1 MAFAV
6 YQSINLVFIYKF
18 MTPLKRFFNL
28 LKLDKRDVYQI
39 IFYAA
44 FAGLVNLSL
53 PLGIQA
59 IINFI
64 QSGQLS
70 VSWIVLVFLVTIG
83 VGFGGILI
91 ILQLRIVE
99 NLQQRIFVRTSF
111 EFAYR
116 MPLIK
121 FKEMYSEYAPEKANR
136 FFDTLMVQKGTAKL
150 LLDFCTAFLQVGLG
164 IILLVLYHSFFMVIG
179 LFFIAIL
186 YIIFKFSYKDGLET
200 SLNESK
206 FKYKVAAWLQEIAR
220 NRESFRKKSG
230 FEYALE
236 RNDGYVSEYIN
247 YREKHF
253 QVMKKQYVQLT
264 IFKVIVTAALLSI
277 GGFLVIHHQ
286 MNIGQ
291 FVAAEI
297 VIVLL
302 INSVEKIIFGLES
315 FYDVLTSLEKIG
327 QVTDMEISCIPE
339 TSTITETGITIETDS
354 IAYNYPGN
362 NKKSLKNINLKIA
375 QGEKILLT
383 GPNGAGKST
392 LLRLLS
398 GVLEPESGA
407 MYVTDNYMNRLN
419 EDAYRAQAGTL
430 LEGDTLFVGTIR
442 ENVVFG
448 NSTVNNDDLKW
459 ALDNV
464 CLTPYIKTFPNGLE
478 NQIHPG
484 LNALSASDVQK
495 ILLSRSIVH
504 KPNILFLEDPVDKM
518 DEQTSAQIIDFL
530 LSDENDWTVILT
542 SKNEIWKD
550 KCSRMITIDDGKI
563 INDVKL

>member
-1 MAFAV
+1 
-6 YQSINLVFIYKF
+6 
-18 MTPLKRFFNL
+18 MTPFKRFYNL
-28 LKLDKRDVYQI
+28 LQLDKRDVYQI

-70 VSWIVLVFLVTIG
+70 VSWIILVILVTVG
-83 VGFGGILI
+83 VGFGGVLT

-99 NLQQRIFVRTSF
+99 NLQQRIFVRSSF

-116 MPLIK
+116 LPLIK

-164 IILLVLYHSFFMVIG
+164 IILLVLYHSFFTVIG
-179 LFFIAIL
+179 LLFIVIL
-186 YIIFKFSYKDGLET
+186 YVIFKFSYKDGLET

-220 NRESFRKKSG
+220 NRESFRRKG
-230 FEYALE
+230 AFEYALD
-236 RNDGYVSEYIN
+236 RNDGYVNNYVN

-253 QVMKKQYVQLT
+253 QVMKKQYIQLT

-315 FYDVLTSLEKIG
+315 FYDVLTSVEKIG
-327 QVTDMEISCIPE
+327 QVTDMETSCIPE
-339 TSTITETGITIETDS
+339 TSDKTEKGINIETES
-354 IAYNYPGN
+354 ISYNYPGHS
-362 NKKSLKNINLKIA
+362 KKSLKNINLKIS
-375 QGEKILLT
+375 QGEKI
-383 GPNGAGKST
+383 
-392 LLRLLS
+392 
-398 GVLEPESGA
+398 
-407 MYVTDNYMNRLN
+407 
-419 EDAYRAQAGTL
+419 
-430 LEGDTLFVGTIR
+430 
-442 ENVVFG
+442 
-448 NSTVNNDDLKW
+448 
-459 ALDNV
+459 
-464 CLTPYIKTFPNGLE
+464 
-478 NQIHPG
+478 
-484 LNALSASDVQK
+484 
-495 ILLSRSIVH
+495 
-504 KPNILFLEDPVDKM
+504 
-518 DEQTSAQIIDFL
+518 
-530 LSDENDWTVILT
+530 ILT
-542 SKNEIWKD
+542 
-550 KCSRMITIDDGKI
+550 
-563 INDVKL
+563 

>member
-1 MAFAV
+1 
-6 YQSINLVFIYKF
+6 
-18 MTPLKRFFNL
+18 MTPFKRFTNL

-70 VSWIVLVFLVTIG
+70 VSWIVLVLLVTVG
-83 VGFGGILI
+83 VGFGGVLT
-91 ILQLRIVE
+91 ILQFRIVE
-99 NLQQRIFVRTSF
+99 NLQQRIFVRSSF

-150 LLDFCTAFLQVGLG
+150 LLDFCAAFLQVGFG

-179 LFFIAIL
+179 LLFIAIL
-186 YIIFKFSYKDGLET
+186 YIIFKYSYKDGLET

-220 NRESFRKKSG
+220 SRESFRKNKS
-230 FEYALE
+230 FEYALK
-236 RNDGYVSEYIN
+236 RNDAYVSEYVN
-247 YREKHF
+247 FRESHF
-253 QVMKKQYVQLT
+253 QVMKKQYIQLT
-264 IFKVIVTAALLSI
+264 IFKVLVTAALLSI

-315 FYDVLTSLEKIG
+315 FYDVLTSVEKIG
-327 QVTDMEISCIPE
+327 QVTDMEISCIPK
-339 TSTITETGITIETDS
+339 TAGISVEGLTIETENVG
-354 IAYNYPGN
+354 YQYPGYS
-362 NKKSLKNINLKIA
+362 KQSLKNINLKIA
-375 QGEKILLT
+375 QGEKILVT
-383 GPNGAGKST
+383 GSNGAGKST
-392 LLRLLS
+392 FLRLLS
-398 GVLEPESGA
+398 GMLEPEKGA
-407 MYVTDNYMNRLN
+407 MYVTDNYMNRLD
-419 EDAYRAQAGTL
+419 EDTYRAHAGTFL
-430 LEGDTLFVGTIR
+430 QGDTLFAGTIR
-442 ENVVFG
+442 ENILFG
-448 NSTVNNDDLKW
+448 NDTLDSEDLKW

-484 LNALSASDVQK
+484 GSELSASDIQK
-495 ILLSRSIVH
+495 ILLARSIVNR
-504 KPNILFLEDPVDKM
+504 PNILFLEDPVDKM
-518 DEQTSAQIIDFL
+518 DSLTSQKIVDFL
-530 LSDENDWTVILT
+530 LSEENNWTVVVS
-542 SKNEIWKD
+542 SKNEIWKE
-550 KCSRMITIDDGKI
+550 KCNRMITIYEGKI
-563 INDVKL
+563 SNDIKL

>member
-1 MAFAV
+1 
-6 YQSINLVFIYKF
+6 
-18 MTPLKRFFNL
+18 MTPFKRFINL

-70 VSWIVLVFLVTIG
+70 VSWIVLVALVTVG
-83 VGFGGILI
+83 VGFGGVLV

-99 NLQQRIFVRTSF
+99 NLQQRIFGRSSF

-116 MPLIK
+116 MPLFK

-164 IILLVLYHSFFMVIG
+164 IILLILYHSFFTVIG
-179 LFFIAIL
+179 LLFIVIL
-186 YIIFKFSYKDGLET
+186 YIIFKFSYRDGLET

-220 NRESFRKKSG
+220 NRDSFRRKG
-230 FEYALE
+230 AFEYALE
-236 RNDGYVSEYIN
+236 KNDGYVSEYVN

-253 QVMKKQYVQLT
+253 QVMKKQYIQLT
-264 IFKVIVTAALLSI
+264 IFKIIVTAALLSI

-315 FYDVLTSLEKIG
+315 FYDVLTSVEKIG
-327 QVTDMEISCIPE
+327 QVTDMEIVSIPTTAE
-339 TSTITETGITIETDS
+339 ISKTGLTIETES
-354 IAYNYPGN
+354 IAYNYPDH
-362 NKKSLKNINLKIA
+362 KKSLKNINLKIS
-375 QGEKILLT
+375 QGEKIILRGT
-383 GPNGAGKST
+383 NGAGKST
-392 LLRLLS
+392 LLRLLA
-398 GVLEPESGA
+398 GLLEPESGA
-407 MYVTDNYMNRLN
+407 MYVTDNYMNRLD
-419 EDAYRAQAGTL
+419 EDTYREETGTFL
-430 LEGDTLFVGTIR
+430 HGDTLFAGTIR
-442 ENVVFG
+442 ENILFG
-448 NSTVNNDDLKW
+448 NQTINNDDLKW

-464 CLTPYIKTFPNGLE
+464 CLTPYIKTFTNGLE
-478 NQIHPG
+478 NQVHPG
-484 LNALSASDVQK
+484 GRELSASDVQK
-495 ILLSRSIVH
+495 ILLARSIVS
-504 KPNILFLEDPVDKM
+504 KPNVLFLEDPVDKM
-518 DEQTSAQIIDFL
+518 DELTSAKIVDFL
-530 LSDENDWTVILT
+530 LSKENDWTVIVT
-542 SKNEIWKD
+542 SKNDIWKN
-550 KCSRMITIDDGKI
+550 KCDRMITIDDGKI
-563 INDVKL
+563 INDIKL

>member
-1 MAFAV
+1 
-6 YQSINLVFIYKF
+6 
-18 MTPLKRFFNL
+18 MTPLNRFYNL

-39 IFYAA
+39 VFYAA

-70 VSWIVLVFLVTIG
+70 VSWIVLVILVTIG
-83 VGFGGILI
+83 VGFGGILT

-99 NLQQRIFVRTSF
+99 NLQQRIFVRSSF

-116 MPLIK
+116 LPLIK

-179 LFFIAIL
+179 LLFIAIL
-186 YIIFKFSYKDGLET
+186 YIIFKFSFKDGLET
-200 SLNESK
+200 SLGESK
-206 FKYKVAAWLQEIAR
+206 FKYKIAAWLQEIAR
-220 NRESFRKKSG
+220 NRENFRKKRA
-230 FEYALE
+230 FEYALD
-236 RNDGYVSEYIN
+236 RNDTYVNKYIDF
-247 YREKHF
+247 REKHF
-253 QVMKKQYVQLT
+253 KVMKKQYVQLT
-264 IFKVIVTAALLSI
+264 VFKVVVTAALLSI

-327 QVTDMEISCIPE
+327 QVTDMELMSIP
-339 TSTITETGITIETDS
+339 STATVSPTGINIETES
-354 IAYNYPGN
+354 VVYNYPKH
-362 NKKSLKNINLKIA
+362 NKKSLKNINLKIS
-375 QGEKILLT
+375 QGDKILLQGT
-383 GPNGAGKST
+383 NGSGKST
-392 LLRLLS
+392 LLRMLS
-398 GVLEPESGA
+398 GLLEPETGA
-407 MYVTDNYMNRLN
+407 IYVTDNYMNRLG
-419 EDAYRAQAGTL
+419 EDAYRAQTGTFL
-430 LEGDTLFVGTIR
+430 KSDTLFAGTIR
-442 ENVVFG
+442 ENIVYG
-448 NSTVNNDDLKW
+448 NEAIDSEDLKW

-478 NQIHPG
+478 NQIHPDG
-484 LNALSASDVQK
+484 CELSDSDVQK
-495 ILLSRSIVH
+495 ILLARSIVH

-518 DEQTSAQIIDFL
+518 DDVTAAKIVDFL
-530 LSDENDWTVILT
+530 LSDDNNWTVVVT
-542 SKNEIWKD
+542 SKNDIWKA
-550 KCSRMITIDDGKI
+550 KCNRVLTINDGKI
-563 INDVKL
+563 INDIEK

>member
-1 MAFAV
+1 
-6 YQSINLVFIYKF
+6 

-28 LKLDKRDVYQI
+28 LQLDKRDVYQI

-70 VSWIVLVFLVTIG
+70 VSWIVLVVLVTIG
-83 VGFGGILI
+83 VGFGGVLT

-99 NLQQRIFVRTSF
+99 NLQQRIFVRSSF

-179 LFFIAIL
+179 LLFIVIL
-186 YIIFKFSYKDGLET
+186 YIIFKFSYRDGLET

-220 NRESFRKKSG
+220 NRESFRKKG
-230 FEYALE
+230 AFEYALN
-236 RNDGYVSEYIN
+236 RNDGYVTEYVN

-253 QVMKKQYVQLT
+253 QVMKKQYIQLT
-264 IFKVIVTAALLSI
+264 VFKVIVTAALLSI

-315 FYDVLTSLEKIG
+315 FYDVLTSVEKIG
-327 QVTDMEISCIPE
+327 QVTDMDIACIPQ
-339 TSTITETGITIETDS
+339 TSDKTEKGINIETES
-354 IAYNYPGN
+354 INYHYPDHT
-362 NKKSLKNINLKIA
+362 KKSLKNINLKIS
-375 QGEKILLT
+375 QGEKIILT
-383 GPNGAGKST
+383 GTNGAGKST
-392 LLRLLS
+392 LLQLLS
-398 GVLEPESGA
+398 GLLEPESGA

-419 EDAYRAQAGTL
+419 EDTYRAQTGSYL
-430 LEGDTLFVGTIR
+430 QGDTLFAGTIR
-442 ENVVFG
+442 ENIIFG
-448 NSTVNNDDLKW
+448 NDKLNSDDLKW

-464 CLTPYIKTFPNGLE
+464 GLTPYIKTFENGLD

-484 LNALSASDVQK
+484 GRELSASDVQK
-495 ILLSRSIVH
+495 ILLARSIVG

-518 DEQTSAQIIDFL
+518 DEITSSKIVDFL
-530 LSDENDWTVILT
+530 LSEENDWTVIVT
-542 SKNEIWKD
+542 SKNDIWKN

-563 INDVKL
+563 INDIKL

>member
-1 MAFAV
+1 
-6 YQSINLVFIYKF
+6 
-18 MTPLKRFFNL
+18 MTPLKRFFSL
-28 LKLDKRDVYQI
+28 LQLDKRDVYQI

-70 VSWIVLVFLVTIG
+70 VSWVVLVFLVTVG
-83 VGFGGILI
+83 VGFGGVLI

-99 NLQQRIFVRTSF
+99 NLQQRIFVRSSF

-121 FKEMYSEYAPEKANR
+121 FKELYSEYAPEKANR

-150 LLDFCTAFLQVGLG
+150 LLDFCAAFLQVGLG

-200 SLNESK
+200 SLYESK
-206 FKYKVAAWLQEIAR
+206 YKYKVAAWIQEIAR
-220 NRESFRKKSG
+220 NRESFRKKGS

-253 QVMKKQYVQLT
+253 QVMQKQYIQLT
-264 IFKVIVTAALLSI
+264 IFKVLVTAALLSI

-315 FYDVLTSLEKIG
+315 FYDVLTSVEKIG
-327 QVTDMEISCIPE
+327 QITDMEISCVPK
-339 TSTITETGITIETDS
+339 TSAITEKGINIETES
-354 IAYNYPGN
+354 IAYNYPGY

-375 QGEKILLT
+375 QGEKILLNGT
-383 GPNGAGKST
+383 NGAGKST

-398 GVLEPESGA
+398 GLLEPESGA
-407 MYVTDNYMNRLN
+407 MYVTDNFMNRLD
-419 EDAYRAQAGTL
+419 EDTYRAQSGTFMQ
-430 LEGDTLFVGTIR
+430 GDTLFTGSIR
-442 ENVVFG
+442 ENIVFG
-448 NSTVNNDDLKW
+448 NSTIDNDDLKW

-478 NQIHPG
+478 NQINPG
-484 LNALSASDVQK
+484 GRELSASDVQK
-495 ILLSRSIVH
+495 ILLARSIVH

-518 DEQTSAQIIDFL
+518 DELTSGKIVDFL
-530 LSDENDWTVILT
+530 LSEENDWTVIVT
-542 SKNEIWKD
+542 SKSDIWKK
-550 KCSRMITIDDGKI
+550 KCDRMITIEDGKI
-563 INDVKL
+563 SNDIKL

>member
-1 MAFAV
+1 
-6 YQSINLVFIYKF
+6 
-18 MTPLKRFFNL
+18 MTPFKRFSSL

-70 VSWIVLVFLVTIG
+70 ISWIVLVILVTIG
-83 VGFGGILI
+83 VGFGGVLT

-99 NLQQRIFVRTSF
+99 NLQQRIFVRSSF

-121 FKEMYSEYAPEKANR
+121 FKELYSEYAPEKANR

-150 LLDFCTAFLQVGLG
+150 LLDFCAAFLQVGFG
-164 IILLVLYHSFFMVIG
+164 IILLALYHSFFMIIG
-179 LFFIAIL
+179 FFFIAIL
-186 YIIFKFSYKDGLET
+186 YIIFKYSYKDGLET

-206 FKYKVAAWLQEIAR
+206 YKYKVAAWIQEIAR
-220 NRESFRKKSG
+220 NRESFRKKRS
-230 FEYALE
+230 FEYALD
-236 RNDGYVSEYIN
+236 RNDAYVTQYVN
-247 YREKHF
+247 FRESHF
-253 QVMKKQYVQLT
+253 QVMKKQYIQLT
-264 IFKVIVTAALLSI
+264 IFKIVVTAALLSI
-277 GGFLVIHHQ
+277 GGFLVIHNQ

-315 FYDVLTSLEKIG
+315 FYDVLTSVEKIG
-327 QVTDMEISCIPE
+327 QVTDMEISCIPK
-339 TSTITETGITIETDS
+339 TSELAEKGVSIETES
-354 IAYNYPGN
+354 INYHYPGY
-362 NKKSLKNINLKIA
+362 KKQSLKNINLKIS

-383 GPNGAGKST
+383 GSNGAGKST

-398 GVLEPESGA
+398 GLLEPESGSI
-407 MYVTDNYMNRLN
+407 YVTDNYMNRLD
-419 EDAYRAQAGTL
+419 EDSYRAQGGTYL
-430 LEGDTLFVGTIR
+430 QGDTLFAGTIR
-442 ENVVFG
+442 ENILFG
-448 NSTVNNDDLKW
+448 NDTINNEDLKW

-464 CLTPYIKTFPNGLE
+464 FFTPYIKAFPKGLE
-478 NQIHPG
+478 NEIHPG
-484 LNALSASDVQK
+484 GNELSGSDIQK
-495 ILLSRSIVH
+495 ILLARSIVH

-518 DEQTSAQIIDFL
+518 DKKTSRKIVDFL
-530 LSDENDWTVILT
+530 LSEENNWTVIVT
-542 SKNEIWKD
+542 SKNDIWKE
-550 KCSRMITIDDGKI
+550 KCSRMITMEDGEI
-563 INDVKL
+563 SNDIKL

>member
-1 MAFAV
+1 
-6 YQSINLVFIYKF
+6 
-18 MTPLKRFFNL
+18 MTPLNRFYNL

-39 IFYAA
+39 VFYAA

-70 VSWIVLVFLVTIG
+70 VSWIVLVILVTIG
-83 VGFGGILI
+83 VGFGGILT

-99 NLQQRIFVRTSF
+99 NLQQRIFVRSSF

-116 MPLIK
+116 LPLIK

-179 LFFIAIL
+179 LLFIAIL
-186 YIIFKFSYKDGLET
+186 YIIFKFSFKDGLET
-200 SLNESK
+200 SLGESK
-206 FKYKVAAWLQEIAR
+206 FKYKIAAWLQEIAR
-220 NRESFRKKSG
+220 NRENFRKKRA
-230 FEYALE
+230 FEYALD
-236 RNDGYVSEYIN
+236 RNDTYVNKYIDF
-247 YREKHF
+247 REKHF
-253 QVMKKQYVQLT
+253 KVMKKQYVQLT
-264 IFKVIVTAALLSI
+264 VFKVVVTAALLSI

-327 QVTDMEISCIPE
+327 QVTDMELMSIP
-339 TSTITETGITIETDS
+339 STATVSPTGINIETES
-354 IAYNYPGN
+354 VVYNYPKH
-362 NKKSLKNINLKIA
+362 NKKSLKNINLKIS
-375 QGEKILLT
+375 QGDKILLQGT
-383 GPNGAGKST
+383 NGSGKST
-392 LLRLLS
+392 LLRMLS
-398 GVLEPESGA
+398 GLLEPETGA
-407 MYVTDNYMNRLN
+407 IYVTDNYMNRLG
-419 EDAYRAQAGTL
+419 EDAYRAQTGTFL
-430 LEGDTLFVGTIR
+430 KSDTLFAGTIR
-442 ENVVFG
+442 ENIVFG
-448 NSTVNNDDLKW
+448 NEAIDSEDLKW

-478 NQIHPG
+478 NQIHPDG
-484 LNALSASDVQK
+484 CELSDSDVQK
-495 ILLSRSIVH
+495 ILLARSIVH

-518 DEQTSAQIIDFL
+518 DDVTAAKIVDFL
-530 LSDENDWTVILT
+530 LSDDNNWTVVVT
-542 SKNEIWKD
+542 SKNDIWKA
-550 KCSRMITIDDGKI
+550 KCNRVLTINDGKI
-563 INDVKL
+563 INDIEK

>member
-1 MAFAV
+1 
-6 YQSINLVFIYKF
+6 
-18 MTPLKRFFNL
+18 MTPFKRFSRL
-28 LKLDKRDVYQI
+28 LQLDKRDVYQI

-70 VSWIVLVFLVTIG
+70 VSWIVLVLLVTVG
-83 VGFGGILI
+83 VGFGGVLTIM
-91 ILQLRIVE
+91 QFRIVE
-99 NLQQRIFVRTSF
+99 NLQQRIFVRSSF

-150 LLDFCTAFLQVGLG
+150 LLDFCAAFLQVGFG
-164 IILLVLYHSFFMVIG
+164 IILLSLYHSFFMVVG
-179 LFFIAIL
+179 LLFIAIL
-186 YIIFKFSYKDGLET
+186 YIIFKYSYKDGLET

-206 FKYKVAAWLQEIAR
+206 FKFKVAAWLQEIAR
-220 NRESFRKKSG
+220 NRESFRKSKS

-236 RNDGYVSEYIN
+236 RNDAYVAEYVN
-247 YREKHF
+247 FRESHF
-253 QVMKKQYVQLT
+253 QVMKKQYIQLT
-264 IFKVIVTAALLSI
+264 VFKVIVTAALLSI

-315 FYDVLTSLEKIG
+315 FYDVLTSVEKIG
-327 QVTDMEISCIPE
+327 QVTDMEISGMPKSAAISVEGVTVE
-339 TSTITETGITIETDS
+339 TENVG
-354 IAYNYPGN
+354 YHYPGYS
-362 NKKSLKNINLKIA
+362 KQSLKNISLKIS
-375 QGEKILLT
+375 QGEKILVT
-383 GPNGAGKST
+383 GANGAGKST

-398 GVLEPESGA
+398 GMLEPENGA
-407 MYVTDNYMNRLN
+407 MYVTDNYMNRLD
-419 EDAYRAQAGTL
+419 EDDYRAVSGTFL
-430 LEGDTLFVGTIR
+430 QGDTLFAGTIR
-442 ENVVFG
+442 ENILFG
-448 NSTVNNDDLKW
+448 NDTLDSEDLKW

-464 CLTPYIKTFPNGLE
+464 CLTPFIKTFPNGLE

-484 LNALSASDVQK
+484 GNELSASDIQK
-495 ILLSRSIVH
+495 ILLARSIVN
-504 KPNILFLEDPVDKM
+504 KPKILFLEDPVDKM
-518 DEQTSAQIIDFL
+518 DPLTSEKIVDFL
-530 LSDENDWTVILT
+530 LSEGNKWTVVVT
-542 SKNEIWKD
+542 SKSGIWRE
-550 KCSRMITIDDGKI
+550 KCTRTISIEDGKI
-563 INDVKL
+563 SNDIIR

>member
-1 MAFAV
+1 
-6 YQSINLVFIYKF
+6 
-18 MTPLKRFFNL
+18 MTPFKRFINL

-70 VSWIVLVFLVTIG
+70 VSWIVLVALVTVG
-83 VGFGGILI
+83 VGFGGVLV

-99 NLQQRIFVRTSF
+99 NLQQRIFVRSSF

-164 IILLVLYHSFFMVIG
+164 IILLILYHSFFTVIG
-179 LFFIAIL
+179 LLFIVIL
-186 YIIFKFSYKDGLET
+186 YIIFKFSYRDGLET

-220 NRESFRKKSG
+220 NRDSFRRKG
-230 FEYALE
+230 AFEYALE
-236 RNDGYVSEYIN
+236 KNDGYVSEYVN

-253 QVMKKQYVQLT
+253 QVMKKQYIQLT
-264 IFKVIVTAALLSI
+264 IFKIIVTAALLSI

-315 FYDVLTSLEKIG
+315 FYDVLTSVEKIG
-327 QVTDMEISCIPE
+327 QVTDMEIVSIPTTAE
-339 TSTITETGITIETDS
+339 ISKTGLTIETES
-354 IAYNYPGN
+354 IAYNYPDH
-362 NKKSLKNINLKIA
+362 KKSLKNINLKIS
-375 QGEKILLT
+375 QGEKIILRGT
-383 GPNGAGKST
+383 NGAGKST
-392 LLRLLS
+392 LLRLLA
-398 GVLEPESGA
+398 GLLEPESGA
-407 MYVTDNYMNRLN
+407 MYVTDNYMNRLD
-419 EDAYRAQAGTL
+419 EDTYREEAGTFL
-430 LEGDTLFVGTIR
+430 HGDTLFAGTIR
-442 ENVVFG
+442 ENILFG
-448 NSTVNNDDLKW
+448 NQTINNDDLKW

-464 CLTPYIKTFPNGLE
+464 CLTPYIKTFTNGLE
-478 NQIHPG
+478 NQVHPG
-484 LNALSASDVQK
+484 GRELSASDVQK
-495 ILLSRSIVH
+495 ILLARSIVS
-504 KPNILFLEDPVDKM
+504 KPNVLFLEDPVDKM
-518 DEQTSAQIIDFL
+518 DELTSAKIVDFL
-530 LSDENDWTVILT
+530 LSKENDWTVIVT
-542 SKNEIWKD
+542 SKNDIWKN
-550 KCSRMITIDDGKI
+550 KCDRMITIDDGKI
-563 INDVKL
+563 INDIKL

>member
-1 MAFAV
+1 
-6 YQSINLVFIYKF
+6 
-18 MTPLKRFFNL
+18 MTPFKRFSRM

-70 VSWIVLVFLVTIG
+70 VSWIVLVILVTIG
-83 VGFGGILI
+83 VGFGGVLT
-91 ILQLRIVE
+91 ILQFRIVE
-99 NLQQRIFVRTSF
+99 NLQQRIFVRSSF

-121 FKEMYSEYAPEKANR
+121 FKELYSEYAPEKANR

-150 LLDFCTAFLQVGLG
+150 LLDFCAAFLQVGFG
-164 IILLVLYHSFFMVIG
+164 IILLTLYHSFFMIVGLMFIG
-179 LFFIAIL
+179 IL

-206 FKYKVAAWLQEIAR
+206 YKYKVAAWLQEIAR
-220 NRESFRKKSG
+220 SRESFRKNKS
-230 FEYALE
+230 FEYALD
-236 RNDGYVSEYIN
+236 RNDSYVSEYVN
-247 YREKHF
+247 FRENHF
-253 QVMKKQYVQLT
+253 QVMKKQYIQLVV
-264 IFKVIVTAALLSI
+264 FKVLVTAALLSI

-315 FYDVLTSLEKIG
+315 FYDVLTSVEKIG
-327 QVTDMEISCIPE
+327 QVTDLEIAGIPK
-339 TSTITETGITIETDS
+339 SADVSVDGVTIETENVG
-354 IAYNYPGN
+354 YHYPGYT
-362 NKKSLKNINLKIA
+362 KQSLKNINLKVA
-375 QGEKILLT
+375 QGEKILVT
-383 GPNGAGKST
+383 GSNGAGKST

-398 GVLEPESGA
+398 GMLEPEKGA
-407 MYVTDNYMNRLN
+407 VYMTDNYMNRLD
-419 EDAYRAQAGTL
+419 EDTYRAHSGSYLQ
-430 LEGDTLFVGTIR
+430 GDTLFAGTIR
-442 ENVVFG
+442 ENILFG
-448 NSTVNNDDLKW
+448 SDNVDSDDLKW

-484 LNALSASDVQK
+484 GNELSASDIQK
-495 ILLSRSIVH
+495 ILLARSIVN

-518 DEQTSAQIIDFL
+518 DRATSQQIVDFL
-530 LSDENDWTVILT
+530 LSEENNWTVVVT
-542 SKNEIWKD
+542 SKSDLWKE
-550 KCSRMITIDDGKI
+550 KCSRMITIEEGRI
-563 INDVKL
+563 TNDEKL

>member
-1 MAFAV
+1 
-6 YQSINLVFIYKF
+6 
-18 MTPLKRFFNL
+18 
-28 LKLDKRDVYQI
+28 
-39 IFYAA
+39 
-44 FAGLVNLSL
+44 
-53 PLGIQA
+53 
-59 IINFI
+59 
-64 QSGQLS
+64 
-70 VSWIVLVFLVTIG
+70 
-83 VGFGGILI
+83 
-91 ILQLRIVE
+91 
-99 NLQQRIFVRTSF
+99 
-111 EFAYR
+111 
-116 MPLIK
+116 
-121 FKEMYSEYAPEKANR
+121 
-136 FFDTLMVQKGTAKL
+136 
-150 LLDFCTAFLQVGLG
+150 
-164 IILLVLYHSFFMVIG
+164 
-179 LFFIAIL
+179 
-186 YIIFKFSYKDGLET
+186 
-200 SLNESK
+200 
-206 FKYKVAAWLQEIAR
+206 
-220 NRESFRKKSG
+220 
-230 FEYALE
+230 
-236 RNDGYVSEYIN
+236 
-247 YREKHF
+247 
-253 QVMKKQYVQLT
+253 MKKQYIQLT

-327 QVTDMEISCIPE
+327 QVTDMEIDCIPK
-339 TSTITETGITIETDS
+339 TAAIAETGITIETDS
-354 IAYNYPGN
+354 IAYNYPGY

-407 MYVTDNYMNRLN
+407 MYVTDNYMNRLG

-430 LEGDTLFVGTIR
+430 LEGDTLFVGSIR
-442 ENVVFG
+442 ENVLFG
-448 NSTVNNDDLKW
+448 NSTINNDDLKW

-484 LNALSASDVQK
+484 VNELSASDVQK
-495 ILLSRSIVH
+495 ILLARSIVH

-518 DEQTSAQIIDFL
+518 DEQTSAQIMDFL
-530 LSDENDWTVILT
+530 LSDENDWTVIVT
-542 SKNEIWKD
+542 SKNDLWKD
-550 KCSRMITIDDGKI
+550 KCSRMITIDNGKI

>member
-1 MAFAV
+1 
-6 YQSINLVFIYKF
+6 
-18 MTPLKRFFNL
+18 MTPFKRFINL

-70 VSWIVLVFLVTIG
+70 VSWIVLVALVTVG
-83 VGFGGILI
+83 VGFGGVLV

-99 NLQQRIFVRTSF
+99 NLQQRIFVRSSF

-164 IILLVLYHSFFMVIG
+164 IILLILYHSFFTVIG
-179 LFFIAIL
+179 LLFIVIL
-186 YIIFKFSYKDGLET
+186 YIIFKFSYRDGLET

-206 FKYKVAAWLQEIAR
+206 FKYKVAAWIQEIAR
-220 NRESFRKKSG
+220 NRDSFRRKG
-230 FEYALE
+230 AFEYALE
-236 RNDGYVSEYIN
+236 KNDGYVSEYVN

-253 QVMKKQYVQLT
+253 QVMKKQYIQLT
-264 IFKVIVTAALLSI
+264 IFKIIVTAALLSI

-315 FYDVLTSLEKIG
+315 FYDVLTSVEKIG
-327 QVTDMEISCIPE
+327 QVTDMEIVSIPTTAE
-339 TSTITETGITIETDS
+339 ISKTGLTIETES
-354 IAYNYPGN
+354 IAYNYPDH
-362 NKKSLKNINLKIA
+362 KKSLKNINLKIS
-375 QGEKILLT
+375 QGEKIILRGT
-383 GPNGAGKST
+383 NGAGKST
-392 LLRLLS
+392 LLRLLA
-398 GVLEPESGA
+398 GLLEPESGA
-407 MYVTDNYMNRLN
+407 MYVTDNYMNRLD
-419 EDAYRAQAGTL
+419 EDTYREETGTFL
-430 LEGDTLFVGTIR
+430 HGDTLFAGTIR
-442 ENVVFG
+442 ENILFG
-448 NSTVNNDDLKW
+448 NQTINNDDLKW

-464 CLTPYIKTFPNGLE
+464 CLTPYIKTFTNGLE
-478 NQIHPG
+478 NQVHPG
-484 LNALSASDVQK
+484 GRELSASDVQK
-495 ILLSRSIVH
+495 ILLARSIVS
-504 KPNILFLEDPVDKM
+504 KPNVLFLEDPVDKM
-518 DEQTSAQIIDFL
+518 DELTSAKIVDFL
-530 LSDENDWTVILT
+530 LSKENDWTVIVT
-542 SKNEIWKD
+542 SKNDIWKN
-550 KCSRMITIDDGKI
+550 KCDRMITIDDGKI
-563 INDVKL
+563 INDIKL

>member
-1 MAFAV
+1 
-6 YQSINLVFIYKF
+6 
-18 MTPLKRFFNL
+18 MTPFKRFSRM

-70 VSWIVLVFLVTIG
+70 VSWIVLVILVTIG
-83 VGFGGILI
+83 VGFGGVLT
-91 ILQLRIVE
+91 ILQFRIVE
-99 NLQQRIFVRTSF
+99 NLQQRIFVRSSF

-121 FKEMYSEYAPEKANR
+121 FKELYSEYAPEKANR

-150 LLDFCTAFLQVGLG
+150 LLDFCAAFLQVGFG
-164 IILLVLYHSFFMVIG
+164 IILLTLYHSFFMIVGLMFIG
-179 LFFIAIL
+179 IL

-206 FKYKVAAWLQEIAR
+206 YKYKVAAWLQEIAR
-220 NRESFRKKSG
+220 SRESFRKNKS
-230 FEYALE
+230 FEYALD
-236 RNDGYVSEYIN
+236 RNDSYVSEYVN
-247 YREKHF
+247 FRENHF
-253 QVMKKQYVQLT
+253 QVMKKQYIQLVV
-264 IFKVIVTAALLSI
+264 FKVLVTAALLSI

-315 FYDVLTSLEKIG
+315 FYDVLTSVEKIG
-327 QVTDMEISCIPE
+327 QVTDLEIAGIPK
-339 TSTITETGITIETDS
+339 SADVLVDGVTIETENVG
-354 IAYNYPGN
+354 YHYPGYT
-362 NKKSLKNINLKIA
+362 KQSLKNINLKVA
-375 QGEKILLT
+375 QGEKILVT
-383 GPNGAGKST
+383 GSNGAGKST

-398 GVLEPESGA
+398 GMLEPEKGA
-407 MYVTDNYMNRLN
+407 VYMTDNYMNRLD
-419 EDAYRAQAGTL
+419 EDTYRAHSGSYLQ
-430 LEGDTLFVGTIR
+430 GDTLFAGTIR
-442 ENVVFG
+442 ENILFG
-448 NSTVNNDDLKW
+448 SDNVDSDDLKW

-484 LNALSASDVQK
+484 GNELSASDIQK
-495 ILLSRSIVH
+495 ILLARSIVN

-518 DEQTSAQIIDFL
+518 DRATSQQIVDFL
-530 LSDENDWTVILT
+530 LSEENNWTVVVT
-542 SKNEIWKD
+542 SKSDLWKE
-550 KCSRMITIDDGKI
+550 KCSRMITIEEGRI
-563 INDVKL
+563 TNDEKL

>member
-1 MAFAV
+1 MLWHL
-6 YQSINLVFIYKF
+6 SINYLYRF
-18 MTPLKRFFNL
+18 MTPFKRFSRL

-70 VSWIVLVFLVTIG
+70 VSWIVLVLLVTVG
-83 VGFGGILI
+83 VGFGGVLTIM
-91 ILQLRIVE
+91 QFRIVE
-99 NLQQRIFVRTSF
+99 NLQQRIFVRSSF

-136 FFDTLMVQKGTAKL
+136 FFDTLMLQKGTAKL
-150 LLDFCTAFLQVGLG
+150 LLDFCAAFLQVGFG
-164 IILLVLYHSFFMVIG
+164 IILLSLYHSFFMVVG
-179 LFFIAIL
+179 LLFIAIL
-186 YIIFKFSYKDGLET
+186 YIIFKYSYKDGLET

-220 NRESFRKKSG
+220 NRESFRKSKS

-236 RNDGYVSEYIN
+236 RNDAYVAEYVN
-247 YREKHF
+247 FRESHF
-253 QVMKKQYVQLT
+253 QVMKKQYIQLT
-264 IFKVIVTAALLSI
+264 VFKVIVTAALLSI

-315 FYDVLTSLEKIG
+315 FYDVLTSVEKIG
-327 QVTDMEISCIPE
+327 QVTDMEISGMPKS
-339 TSTITETGITIETDS
+339 TSVSVEGVTIETENVG
-354 IAYNYPGN
+354 YQYPGYD
-362 NKKSLKNINLKIA
+362 KQSLKNINLKIA
-375 QGEKILLT
+375 QGEKILVT
-383 GPNGAGKST
+383 GANGAGKST

-398 GVLEPESGA
+398 GMLEPESGA
-407 MYVTDNYMNRLN
+407 MYVTDNYMNRLD
-419 EDAYRAQAGTL
+419 EDAYRAESGTFL
-430 LEGDTLFVGTIR
+430 QGDTLFAGTIR
-442 ENVVFG
+442 ENILFG
-448 NSTVNNDDLKW
+448 NDTLDSEDLKW

-464 CLTPYIKTFPNGLE
+464 CLTPFIKTFPNGLE

-484 LNALSASDVQK
+484 GNELSASDIQK
-495 ILLSRSIVH
+495 ILLARSIVN
-504 KPNILFLEDPVDKM
+504 KPKILFLEDPVDKM
-518 DEQTSAQIIDFL
+518 DRLTSEKIVDFL
-530 LSDENDWTVILT
+530 ISEEHNWTVVVT
-542 SKNEIWKD
+542 SKSDIWKE
-550 KCSRMITIDDGKI
+550 KCTRTIAIEDGKI
-563 INDVKL
+563 SNDIIR

>member
-1 MAFAV
+1 
-6 YQSINLVFIYKF
+6 
-18 MTPLKRFFNL
+18 MTPFKRFSRL

-70 VSWIVLVFLVTIG
+70 VSWIVLVLLVTVG
-83 VGFGGILI
+83 VGFGGVLT
-91 ILQLRIVE
+91 ILQFRIVE
-99 NLQQRIFVRTSF
+99 NLQQRIFVRSSF

-150 LLDFCTAFLQVGLG
+150 LLDFCAAFLQVGFG

-179 LFFIAIL
+179 LLFIAIL
-186 YIIFKFSYKDGLET
+186 YIIFKYSYKDGLET

-220 NRESFRKKSG
+220 SRESFRKNKS
-230 FEYALE
+230 FEYALN
-236 RNDGYVSEYIN
+236 RNDSYVSEYVN
-247 YREKHF
+247 FRESHF
-253 QVMKKQYVQLT
+253 QVMKKQYIQLT
-264 IFKVIVTAALLSI
+264 VFKVLVTAALLSI

-315 FYDVLTSLEKIG
+315 FYDVLTSVEKIG
-327 QVTDMEISCIPE
+327 QVTDMEISSIPKTASILVE
-339 TSTITETGITIETDS
+339 GVTIETENVG
-354 IAYNYPGN
+354 YQYPGY
-362 NKKSLKNINLKIA
+362 NKQSLKNINLKIA
-375 QGEKILLT
+375 QGEKILVT
-383 GPNGAGKST
+383 GANGAGKST

-398 GVLEPESGA
+398 GMLEPEKGA
-407 MYVTDNYMNRLN
+407 MYVTDNYMNRLD
-419 EDAYRAQAGTL
+419 EDTYRAHAGTFL
-430 LEGDTLFVGTIR
+430 QGDTLFAGTIR
-442 ENVVFG
+442 ENILFG
-448 NSTVNNDDLKW
+448 NDTLDSDDLKW

-484 LNALSASDVQK
+484 GSELSASDIQK
-495 ILLSRSIVH
+495 ILLARSIVN

-518 DEQTSAQIIDFL
+518 DSLTSQKIVDFL
-530 LSDENDWTVILT
+530 LSEENNWTVVVT
-542 SKNEIWKD
+542 SKSDIWKQ
-550 KCSRMITIDDGKI
+550 KCDRMITIDAGKI
-563 INDVKL
+563 SNDIKL

>member
-1 MAFAV
+1 
-6 YQSINLVFIYKF
+6 

-28 LKLDKRDVYQI
+28 LQLDRRDVYQI
-39 IFYAA
+39 VFYAA

-70 VSWIVLVFLVTIG
+70 VSWVVLVFLVTVG
-83 VGFGGILI
+83 VGFGGVLI

-99 NLQQRIFVRTSF
+99 NLQQRIFVRSSF

-121 FKEMYSEYAPEKANR
+121 FKELYSEYAPEKANR

-150 LLDFCTAFLQVGLG
+150 LLDFCAAFLQVGLG

-200 SLNESK
+200 SLYESK
-206 FKYKVAAWLQEIAR
+206 YKYKVAAWIQEIAR
-220 NRESFRKKSG
+220 NRESFRKKGS

-236 RNDGYVSEYIN
+236 RNDGYVSEYVN

-253 QVMKKQYVQLT
+253 QVMKKQYIQLT
-264 IFKVIVTAALLSI
+264 IFKVLVTAALLSI

-315 FYDVLTSLEKIG
+315 FYDVLTSVEKIG
-327 QVTDMEISCIPE
+327 QITDMEISCVPK
-339 TSTITETGITIETDS
+339 TSAITEKGINIETES
-354 IAYNYPGN
+354 IAYNYPGY

-375 QGEKILLT
+375 QGEKILLNGT
-383 GPNGAGKST
+383 NGAGKST

-398 GVLEPESGA
+398 GLLEPESGA
-407 MYVTDNYMNRLN
+407 MYVTDNFMNRLD
-419 EDAYRAQAGTL
+419 EDSYRAQAGTFL
-430 LEGDTLFVGTIR
+430 QGDTLFTGSIR
-442 ENVVFG
+442 ENIVFG
-448 NSTVNNDDLKW
+448 NSTIDNDDLKW

-478 NQIHPG
+478 NQINPG
-484 LNALSASDVQK
+484 GRELSASDVQK
-495 ILLSRSIVH
+495 ILLARSIIH

-518 DEQTSAQIIDFL
+518 DELTSGKIVDFL
-530 LSDENDWTVILT
+530 LSEANDWTVIVT
-542 SKNEIWKD
+542 SKSDIWKK
-550 KCSRMITIDDGKI
+550 KCDRMITIDDGKI
-563 INDVKL
+563 INDIKL

>member
-1 MAFAV
+1 
-6 YQSINLVFIYKF
+6 
-18 MTPLKRFFNL
+18 MTPFKRFYNL

-70 VSWIVLVFLVTIG
+70 VSWIVLVILVTIG
-83 VGFGGILI
+83 VGFGGVLT

-99 NLQQRIFVRTSF
+99 NLQQRIFVRSSF

-121 FKEMYSEYAPEKANR
+121 FKELYSEYAPEKANR

-164 IILLVLYHSFFMVIG
+164 IILLVLYHSFFTVIG
-179 LFFIAIL
+179 LLFIAIL

-206 FKYKVAAWLQEIAR
+206 FKYKVAAWIQEIAR
-220 NRESFRKKSG
+220 NRESFRKKGS

-236 RNDGYVSEYIN
+236 RNDGYVTEYVN

-253 QVMKKQYVQLT
+253 QVMKKQYIQLT
-264 IFKVIVTAALLSI
+264 IFKIIVTAALLSI

-315 FYDVLTSLEKIG
+315 FYDVLTSVEKIG
-327 QVTDMEISCIPE
+327 QVTDLEISCIPK
-339 TSTITETGITIETDS
+339 TASITEAGINIETDS
-354 IAYNYPGN
+354 LGYHYPGF
-362 NKKSLKNINLKIA
+362 NKKSLKNIDLKIN
-375 QGEKILLT
+375 QGEKILLRGT
-383 GPNGAGKST
+383 NGAGKST

-398 GVLEPESGA
+398 GLLEPESGA
-407 MYVTDNYMNRLN
+407 MYVTDNYMNRLD
-419 EDAYRAQAGTL
+419 EDAYRAQSGTYLQGDMLFAGS
-430 LEGDTLFVGTIR
+430 IR
-442 ENVVFG
+442 ENILFG
-448 NSTVNNDDLKW
+448 NKAINNDELKW

-478 NQIHPG
+478 NQIHPDG
-484 LNALSASDVQK
+484 GELSASDIQK
-495 ILLSRSIVH
+495 ILLARSIVN

-518 DEQTSAQIIDFL
+518 DELTSSKIVDFL
-530 LSDENDWTVILT
+530 FSEEHNWTVIVT
-542 SKNEIWKD
+542 SKSDIWMD
-550 KCSRMITIDDGKI
+550 KCNRMITIDDGKI
-563 INDVKL
+563 TNDIKL

>member
-1 MAFAV
+1 
-6 YQSINLVFIYKF
+6 
-18 MTPLKRFFNL
+18 MTPLNRFYNL

-39 IFYAA
+39 VFYAA

-70 VSWIVLVFLVTIG
+70 VSWIVLVILVTIG
-83 VGFGGILI
+83 VGFGGILT

-99 NLQQRIFVRTSF
+99 NLQQRIFVRSSF

-116 MPLIK
+116 LPLIK

-179 LFFIAIL
+179 LLFIAIL
-186 YIIFKFSYKDGLET
+186 YIIFKFSFKDGLET
-200 SLNESK
+200 SLGESK
-206 FKYKVAAWLQEIAR
+206 FKYKIAAWLQEIAR
-220 NRESFRKKSG
+220 NRENFRKKRA
-230 FEYALE
+230 FEYALD
-236 RNDGYVSEYIN
+236 RNDTYVNKYIDF
-247 YREKHF
+247 REKHF
-253 QVMKKQYVQLT
+253 KVMKKQYVQLT
-264 IFKVIVTAALLSI
+264 VFKVVVTAALLSI

-327 QVTDMEISCIPE
+327 QVTDMELMSIP
-339 TSTITETGITIETDS
+339 STATVSSTGINIETES
-354 IAYNYPGN
+354 VVYNYPKH
-362 NKKSLKNINLKIA
+362 NKKSLKNINLKIS
-375 QGEKILLT
+375 QGDKILLQGT
-383 GPNGAGKST
+383 NGSGKST
-392 LLRLLS
+392 LLRMLS
-398 GVLEPESGA
+398 GLLEPETGA
-407 MYVTDNYMNRLN
+407 IYVTDNNMNRLG
-419 EDAYRAQAGTL
+419 EDAYRAQTGTFL
-430 LEGDTLFVGTIR
+430 KSDTLFAGTIR
-442 ENVVFG
+442 ENIVFG
-448 NSTVNNDDLKW
+448 NEAIDSEDLKW

-478 NQIHPG
+478 NQIHPDG
-484 LNALSASDVQK
+484 CELSDSDVQK
-495 ILLSRSIVH
+495 ILLARSIVH

-518 DEQTSAQIIDFL
+518 DDITAAKIVDFL
-530 LSDENDWTVILT
+530 LSDNNNWTVVVT
-542 SKNEIWKD
+542 SKNDIWKA
-550 KCSRMITIDDGKI
+550 KCNRVLTINDGKI
-563 INDVKL
+563 INDIEK

>member
-1 MAFAV
+1 
-6 YQSINLVFIYKF
+6 
-18 MTPLKRFFNL
+18 MTPFKRFINL

-44 FAGLVNLSL
+44 FAGVVNLSL

-70 VSWIVLVFLVTIG
+70 VSWIVLVALVTVG
-83 VGFGGILI
+83 VGFGGVLV

-99 NLQQRIFVRTSF
+99 NLQQRIFVRSSF

-150 LLDFCTAFLQVGLG
+150 LLDFCTAFLQVALG
-164 IILLVLYHSFFMVIG
+164 IILLILYHSFFTVIG
-179 LFFIAIL
+179 LLFIAIL
-186 YIIFKFSYKDGLET
+186 YIIFKFSYRDGLET

-220 NRESFRKKSG
+220 NRDSFRRKG
-230 FEYALE
+230 AFEYALE
-236 RNDGYVSEYIN
+236 KNDGYVSEYVN

-253 QVMKKQYVQLT
+253 QVMKKQYIQLT
-264 IFKVIVTAALLSI
+264 IFKIIVTAALLSI

-315 FYDVLTSLEKIG
+315 FYDVLTSVEKIG
-327 QVTDMEISCIPE
+327 QVTDMEIVSIPTTAE
-339 TSTITETGITIETDS
+339 ISKTGLTIETES
-354 IAYNYPGN
+354 IAYNYPDH
-362 NKKSLKNINLKIA
+362 KKSLKNINLKIS
-375 QGEKILLT
+375 QGEKIILRGT
-383 GPNGAGKST
+383 NGAGKST
-392 LLRLLS
+392 LLRLLA
-398 GVLEPESGA
+398 GLLEPESGA
-407 MYVTDNYMNRLN
+407 MYVTDNYMNRLD
-419 EDAYRAQAGTL
+419 EDTYREEAGTFL
-430 LEGDTLFVGTIR
+430 HGDTLFAGTIR
-442 ENVVFG
+442 ENILFG
-448 NSTVNNDDLKW
+448 NQTINNDDLKW

-464 CLTPYIKTFPNGLE
+464 CLTPYIKTFTNGLE
-478 NQIHPG
+478 NQVHPG
-484 LNALSASDVQK
+484 GRELSASDVQK
-495 ILLSRSIVH
+495 ILLARSIVS
-504 KPNILFLEDPVDKM
+504 KPNVLFLEDPVDKM
-518 DEQTSAQIIDFL
+518 DELTSAKIVDFL
-530 LSDENDWTVILT
+530 LSKENDWTVIVT
-542 SKNEIWKD
+542 SKNDIWKN
-550 KCSRMITIDDGKI
+550 KCDRMITIDDGKI
-563 INDVKL
+563 INDIKL